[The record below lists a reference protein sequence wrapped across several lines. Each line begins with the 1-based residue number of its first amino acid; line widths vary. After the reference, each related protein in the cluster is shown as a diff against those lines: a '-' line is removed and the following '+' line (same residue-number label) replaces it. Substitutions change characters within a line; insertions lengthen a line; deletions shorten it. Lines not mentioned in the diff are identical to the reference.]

1 MLLLLLP
8 DVLALVMIDA
18 VFPKADTQVIEEE
31 EEVDK
36 QETTNAVVIAVSFR
50 FMEGLRRCRRCCC
63 FEHSSV
69 EVVVVVV
76 VMV

>member
-18 VFPKADTQVIEEE
+18 VFPKADTQVIEE